1 MHNNVRTKRSR
12 FNSNVNWD
20 FFALKFITKKR
31 ETPEIMIIIIVVATM
46 WWYCIAKWGRV
57 KCWYVA
63 KSEHVINR
71 VLVQCALHQQ

>member
-1 MHNNVRTKRSR
+1 
-12 FNSNVNWD
+12 
-20 FFALKFITKKR
+20 
-31 ETPEIMIIIIVVATM
+31 MIIIIVVATM

-63 KSEHVINR
+63 KSEHVISR